1 MPTPSIQ
8 RSDTISLPLVITLA
22 ATMMLGPFSLDTY
35 LPAFPAI
42 AVDLGVSSQAV
53 AVSVSVYVFALA
65 IGQLIGGPLSDKL
78 GRKQVLMVGLLIF
91 AFASAL
97 LATLHT
103 LPHFLIGRALQ
114 AIGAGWV
121 LVSVP
126 ALVRDRISGQEA
138 AKLFSF
144 LGLILVVAP
153 GIAPSIGSLLLKI
166 GHWSGIFVF
175 MAVYAVLMIPLLI
188 KIVFSEPPLPR
199 PVEKV
204 PGSIIQRYVA
214 VFKNRTALAYIAWQV
229 GAFSVMM
236 VFITHSSFIYQDHF
250 GQSADAFAIM
260 FAANIAAMFC
270 CNLVNRA
277 LLARCFS
284 SLHILQLATGL
295 QGIGLV
301 ALTLAAVFAWPV
313 WVFLPAMMITIG
325 AHGALSPNIQACYM
339 EHFAQN
345 SGTAAALLGACQFG
359 GAGLLS
365 ALSGLLP
372 HTLLSVVLAMVA
384 CGLLAQCFM
393 WRSVWRGRRM
403 NGS

>member
-1 MPTPSIQ
+1 MPNSALPRASK
-8 RSDTISLPLVITLA
+8 ISLSLVVTLA

-42 AVDLGVSSQAV
+42 ADDLGVSSQAV

-65 IGQLIGGPLSDKL
+65 IGQLIGGPLSDKW
-78 GRKQVLMVGLLIF
+78 GRKQVLMAGLVIF
-91 AFASAL
+91 ALASAL
-97 LATLHT
+97 LAALHT

-175 MAVYAVLMIPLLI
+175 MAIYAVLMIPLLI

-199 PVEKV
+199 SAETSQ
-204 PGSIIQRYVA
+204 GSFIRRYIA

-236 VFITHSSFIYQDHF
+236 VFITHGSFIYQDHF
-250 GQSADAFAIM
+250 GQSADAFALM
-260 FAANIAAMFC
+260 FAANIVAMFC
-270 CNLVNRA
+270 CNLINRA

-284 SLHILQLATGL
+284 SLRILQLATML

-301 ALTLAAVFAWPV
+301 ALTLAAVLQWPV
-313 WVFLPAMMITIG
+313 WLFLPAMMVTIG

-339 EHFAQN
+339 EHFGQN

-359 GAGLLS
+359 GAGVLS

-372 HTLLSVVLAMVA
+372 HTLLAVVLAMVA
-384 CGLLAQCFM
+384 CGLLAQGFM
-393 WRSVWRGRRM
+393 WHSVWRGKHIEHQ
-403 NGS
+403 